1 MCFYVGIRSS
11 LLLENDCSTK
21 DTNLIEG
28 TSFIEDTLV
37 LVTYS
42 KHQHQKENNKYYYLL
57 TLGGCSCKMVN
68 SNDNALNKKI
78 RSFLSIFPGNLES
91 EVMLHWE
98 GEDIYEIGNN
108 YEKLRPL
115 MKQHIISKED
125 FLALYPSLERDSLY
139 VLT

>member
-1 MCFYVGIRSS
+1 MCYFIGIRSNF
-11 LLLENDCSTK
+11 LLENHR
-21 DTNLIEG
+21 
-28 TSFIEDTLV
+28 FIEDSLV
-37 LVTYS
+37 LVTNAI
-42 KHQHQKENNKYYYLL
+42 HQHQKENNKSYYLL

-68 SNDNALNKKI
+68 SNDNALNQKV
-78 RSFLSIFPGNLES
+78 RSFLSKFPGNQES

-125 FLALYPSLERDSLY
+125 FLDLYPSLERDSLY
-139 VLT
+139 ILT